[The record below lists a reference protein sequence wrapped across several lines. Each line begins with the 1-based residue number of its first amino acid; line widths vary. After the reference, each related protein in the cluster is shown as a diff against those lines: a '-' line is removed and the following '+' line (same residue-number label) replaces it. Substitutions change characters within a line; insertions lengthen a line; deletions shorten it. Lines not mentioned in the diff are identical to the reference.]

1 MKKNPP
7 MDNRRE
13 AALQALC
20 ECPTLTEAAKQAGIG
35 RTTLWQYLRDREFCE
50 ALQAMREQAIL
61 ERAAALADVR
71 QQALNTLA
79 DVMNA
84 DVPPQ
89 VRVNAAKAILDNANA
104 AFDAAAEVMKA
115 PVQRFNSRG
124 LFDMGE
130 V

>member
-20 ECPTLTEAAKQAGIG
+20 ECPTLTEAAKRAGIG
-35 RTTLWQYLRDREFCE
+35 RTTLWSYLRDREFCE

-61 ERAAALADVR
+61 ERAATLAEVR
-71 QQALNTLA
+71 QQAIDTLA
-79 DVMNA
+79 EVMGA

-89 VRVNAAKAILDNANA
+89 VRVNAAKVILDNANV

-115 PVQRFNSRG
+115 PVQRFNARG
-124 LFDMGE
+124 FIDMGE